1 MPRFGGSR
9 STDCKASETKALPE
23 YVAATKVELSAAV
36 SAGSK
41 PVQVVMGN
49 EAGDLDSMACAVVY
63 ARLEA
68 LRTNETFFPVMNVPR
83 NEMRLR
89 KDNQEC
95 FRLAGIDESYLICID
110 ELPILDLA
118 SKGRLALTMVDH
130 NELSCRQAALAGS
143 VIRIVDHHR
152 DTGLYNDT
160 VKPADRNVVFPMGSA
175 TSLVT
180 EIALAAG
187 PSGETVLADP
197 ACRMMLASTI
207 LIDTNN
213 LEDKAKTTDR
223 DVAAMGV
230 LREKASG
237 SQTWGAESNNFLFGK
252 RGDLQGF
259 SAVDVMKKDLK
270 FMKSGNELF
279 AIASAV
285 TSLKDQCSSAE
296 AQTAFLAG
304 FADFVKISGIQSFY
318 AILTAGA
325 TADSKTII
333 TCIPQDRWATLGPQ
347 IAEKLAAGSEY
358 GGIKL
363 VASEGS
369 WPEGGAHPEVEHAG
383 FVLKVFEMDKGAS
396 RKQLLPFFQDFF
408 KA

>member
-1 MPRFGGSR
+1 M
-9 STDCKASETKALPE
+9 ASATKALPE
-23 YVAATKVELSAAV
+23 YAVATKLEVGAV
-36 SAGSK
+36 SAGVK

-49 EAGDLDSMACAVVY
+49 EAGDLDSMACALVY
-63 ARLEA
+63 AMLQA

-95 FRLAGIDESYLICID
+95 FRLAGIDESQLICID
-110 ELPILDLA
+110 ELPLADLA
-118 SKGRLALTMVDH
+118 SKGRLALTIVDH
-130 NELSCRQAALAGS
+130 NELSCRQEALAGS

-160 VKPADRNVVFPMGSA
+160 VKPADRSVVFPMGSA
-175 TSLVT
+175 TSLLT
-180 EIALAAG
+180 EMALAAG
-187 PSGETVLADP
+187 PAGDTVLADP

-213 LEDKAKTTDR
+213 LEDKAKTTER
-223 DVAAMGV
+223 DAAAIAA

-237 SQTWGAESNNFLFGK
+237 SSQTWGAETNTFLMSK
-252 RGDLQGF
+252 RGDLEGF

-270 FMKSGNELF
+270 FMKSGSELF

-296 AQTAFLAG
+296 AQTAFLEG

-318 AILTAGA
+318 AILSIGA
-325 TADSKTII
+325 TGASKTII
-333 TCIPQDRWATLGPQ
+333 TCIPQGRWASLGHDIGQ
-347 IAEKLAAGSEY
+347 KLAAGCDY
-358 GGIKL
+358 GGVRL

-369 WPEGGAHPEVEHAG
+369 WPVSAAASEIAHAG
-383 FVLKVFEMDKGAS
+383 FVLKVFEMEAGAS